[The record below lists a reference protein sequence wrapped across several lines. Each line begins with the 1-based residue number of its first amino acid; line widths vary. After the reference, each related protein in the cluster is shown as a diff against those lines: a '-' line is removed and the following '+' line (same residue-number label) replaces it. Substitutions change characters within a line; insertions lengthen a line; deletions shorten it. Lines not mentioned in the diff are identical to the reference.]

1 MIPLTSELVAIG
13 KTATDK
19 ADAIAQAV
27 DLLTA
32 AGKIDPRYGQ
42 SMMGREAVA
51 NTFLGNGIAIPHGL
65 PQDRDLIHD
74 TAIAV
79 VQLPAGV
86 EWAPGDTARLVVA
99 IAAKSDEHL
108 QVLSNLTDVLGDE
121 AEAERL
127 ATTLDAA
134 VIVARL
140 TGAEPP
146 APRPEAA
153 PEDFAQGFDVV
164 VRGAH
169 GLHARPATTLVDL
182 AKGFAAEIRVRNGAR
197 VANAKSLISLLNLG
211 AAQGA
216 ALRISAEG
224 EDATAALAAIAA
236 AFEAGLEEEED
247 TGAAAPEAATP
258 GLTGAGA
265 SMASYEGRTLVGIS
279 SSPGYALA
287 PVFRFA
293 RDEVVFDTDA
303 ADAAFENDRLEAA
316 LQTAWHE
323 LEELHDEVWKKSGP
337 ARAAIFRAHQEFLH
351 DPEMVEAAKALIGQG
366 RSAGFAWHQVFSE
379 RADMLASMKDAV
391 LSGRAIDLRDA
402 GQRVLQHLGTV
413 QTGETH
419 LPSVPCILLAD
430 DLTPS
435 DTARLDPALVRGLAT
450 AQGGPT
456 SHTSIIAR
464 ALDIPAVV
472 GVGAGLL
479 DLPTGTSVLLDG
491 GAGVIVVAP
500 TATDIAKAETA
511 MAALKT
517 QREAEARERYKPA
530 LTVDGAR
537 VEVVANISDV
547 AEAVAS
553 VEAGA
558 EGVGLLRTE
567 FLFVNREAPP
577 SEDEQVAIYSAMLEA
592 LNGLP
597 IIIRTLD
604 VGGDKEIPYLRMPVE
619 QNPFLGERGIRFCLS
634 HEDLFRTQLRAIY
647 RASAKGHVR
656 IMFPMIAMVQELDTA
671 RRIAEEVRA
680 EVGAEPV
687 EIGIMIEIPSA
698 VMMAPELAKR
708 VDFFSIGT
716 NDLTQYALA
725 MDRMHPVLAKQAD
738 GLHPAVLRLIDFTVR
753 AADAAGIWV
762 GACGGI
768 AGDPMGA
775 AVLSGLGVRE
785 LSVSIPAVAGIK
797 AQLRRSSMA
806 ENRDLA
812 RRALAAVDAAEVR
825 GLK

>member
-140 TGAEPP
+140 TGA
-146 APRPEAA
+146 AA
-153 PEDFAQGFDVV
+153 PVAAPAETPADFAQGIDVV
-164 VRGAH
+164 VTGAH

-182 AKGFAAEIRVRNGAR
+182 AKGFAAEIRIRNGAK
-197 VANAKSLISLLNLG
+197 VANGKSLISLLNLG
-211 AAQGA
+211 AARGA

-224 EDATAALAAIAA
+224 ADATAALAAIAA
-236 AFEAGLEEEED
+236 AFEAGLEDEED

-303 ADAAFENDRLEAA
+303 ADAAFETDRLDTA

-323 LEELHDEVWKKSGP
+323 LEELHDEVWKTSGP

-351 DPEMVEAAKALIGQG
+351 DPEMVAEAKALIGQG
-366 RSAGFAWHQVFSE
+366 RSAGFAWHRVFSD
-379 RADMLASMKDAV
+379 RADMLGAMKDAV

-402 GQRVLQHLGTV
+402 GQRVLQHLGRV
-413 QTGETH
+413 RTGETH
-419 LPSVPCILLAD
+419 LPTAPCILLAD

-464 ALDIPAVV
+464 ALDIPAVA
-472 GVGAGLL
+472 GVGPRLL
-479 DLPTGTSVLLDG
+479 DLATGTPVLLDG

-500 TATDIAKAETA
+500 TEADKARAETA
-511 MAALKT
+511 MAALT
-517 QREAEARERYKPA
+517 AQRELEARERYKPA

-547 AEAVAS
+547 AEAIAS

-577 SEDEQVAIYSAMLEA
+577 GEDEQLAIYAAMLSA

-647 RASAKGHVR
+647 RASAGGQVR
-656 IMFPMIAMVQELDTA
+656 IMFPMIAMIEELETA
-671 RRIAEEVRA
+671 RRIAEEVRL
-680 EVGAEPV
+680 EVGAAPV

-738 GLHPAVLRLIDFTVR
+738 GLHPAVLRLIDSTVR
-753 AADAAGIWV
+753 AAEAAGIWV

-768 AGDPMGA
+768 AGDPVGA

-797 AQLRRSSMA
+797 AQLRHSAMA
-806 ENRDLA
+806 QNRDLA
-812 RRALAAVDAAEVR
+812 RRALACTTAAEVR

>member
-42 SMMGREAVA
+42 SMLGREAVA

-86 EWAPGDTARLVVA
+86 EWAPGDIAHLVVA

-108 QVLSNLTDVLGDE
+108 QVLSNLTDVLGDA
-121 AEAERL
+121 AEAGRL
-127 ATTLDAA
+127 ATTTDAA
-134 VIVARL
+134 EIVARL
-140 TGAEPP
+140 TGA
-146 APRPEAA
+146 AA
-153 PEDFAQGFDVV
+153 PVAAPAAAPADFARGIDVV
-164 VRGAH
+164 VTGAH
-169 GLHARPATTLVDL
+169 GLHARPATRLVDL
-182 AKGFAAEIRVRNGAR
+182 AKGFSAEIRLRHGAR
-197 VANAKSLISLLNLG
+197 IANGKSLISLLNLG
-211 AAQGA
+211 AVQGA
-216 ALRISAEG
+216 ALRVSAEG
-224 EDATAALAAIAA
+224 PDAQAALAAIAA
-236 AFEAGLEEEED
+236 AFDAGLEDDED

-258 GLTGAGA
+258 GRTGAGA

-303 ADAAFENDRLEAA
+303 ADAAVETARLETA

-323 LEELHDEVWKKSGP
+323 LEDLYDGIRKKSGP
-337 ARAAIFRAHQEFLH
+337 AHAAIFRAHQEFLH
-351 DPEMVEAAKALIGQG
+351 DPELVCAAKALIGQG
-366 RSAGFAWHQVFSE
+366 RSAGFAWHQVFTD
-379 RADMLASMKDAV
+379 RADRLEAMPDAV

-402 GQRVLQHLGTV
+402 GQRVLQHLGRRR
-413 QTGETH
+413 TGETH
-419 LPSVPCILLAD
+419 LPTAPCILLAD

-450 AQGGPT
+450 AQGGPS
-456 SHTSIIAR
+456 SHTAIIAR
-464 ALDIPAVV
+464 ALDIPAVA
-472 GVGAGLL
+472 GVGPRLL
-479 DLPTGTSVLLDG
+479 DLASGTPVLLDG
-491 GAGVIVVAP
+491 SAGVIVVAP
-500 TATDIAKAETA
+500 TGADKARAGTA
-511 MAALKT
+511 MAALRAH
-517 QREAEARERYKPA
+517 REAEARDRYKPA
-530 LTVDGAR
+530 LLRDGAR
-537 VEVVANISDV
+537 VEVVANISDL
-547 AEAVAS
+547 AEATAS

-567 FLFVNREAPP
+567 FLFLNRETPP
-577 SEDEQVAIYSAMLEA
+577 GEDEQLAIYAAMIEA

-597 IIIRTLD
+597 MIIRTLD
-604 VGGDKEIPYLRMPVE
+604 VGGDKDIPYLRMPVE

-647 RASAKGHVR
+647 RAAASGPVR
-656 IMFPMIAMVQELDTA
+656 IMFPMIAMIEELETA

-738 GLHPAVLRLIDFTVR
+738 GLHPAVLRLIDSTLR
-753 AADAAGIWV
+753 AAEAAGIWV

-797 AQLRRSSMA
+797 AQLRRTSLA
-806 ENRDLA
+806 EN
-812 RRALAAVDAAEVR
+812 RALAARALACTTAAEVR
-825 GLK
+825 GLR

>member
-42 SMMGREAVA
+42 SMLGREAVA

-86 EWAPGDTARLVVA
+86 EWAPGDIAHLVVA

-108 QVLSNLTDVLGDE
+108 QVLSNLTDVLGDA
-121 AEAERL
+121 AEAGRL
-127 ATTLDAA
+127 ATTTDAA
-134 VIVARL
+134 EIVARL
-140 TGAEPP
+140 TGA
-146 APRPEAA
+146 AA
-153 PEDFAQGFDVV
+153 PVAAPAAAPADFARGIDVV
-164 VRGAH
+164 VTGAH
-169 GLHARPATTLVDL
+169 GLHARPATRLVDL
-182 AKGFAAEIRVRNGAR
+182 AKGFSAEIRLRHGAR
-197 VANAKSLISLLNLG
+197 VANGKSLISLLNLG
-211 AAQGA
+211 AVQGA
-216 ALRISAEG
+216 ALRVSAEG
-224 EDATAALAAIAA
+224 PDAQAALAAIAA
-236 AFEAGLEEEED
+236 AFDAGLEDDED

-258 GLTGAGA
+258 GRTGAGA

-293 RDEVVFDTDA
+293 RDEVIFDTDA
-303 ADAAFENDRLEAA
+303 ADAAVETARLETA

-323 LEELHDEVWKKSGP
+323 LEDLHDGIWKKSGP
-337 ARAAIFRAHQEFLH
+337 AHAAIFRAHQAFLH
-351 DPEMVEAAKALIGQG
+351 DPELVCAAKALIGQG
-366 RSAGFAWHQVFSE
+366 RSAGFAWHQVFTD
-379 RADMLASMKDAV
+379 RADRLEAMPDAV

-402 GQRVLQHLGTV
+402 GQRVLQHLGRRR
-413 QTGETH
+413 TGETH
-419 LPSVPCILLAD
+419 LPTAPCILLAD

-450 AQGGPT
+450 AQGGPS
-456 SHTSIIAR
+456 SHTAIIAR
-464 ALDIPAVV
+464 ALDIPAVA
-472 GVGAGLL
+472 GVGPRLL
-479 DLPTGTSVLLDG
+479 DLASGTPVLLDG
-491 GAGVIVVAP
+491 SAGVIVVAP
-500 TATDIAKAETA
+500 TGADKARAGTA
-511 MAALKT
+511 MAALRAH
-517 QREAEARERYKPA
+517 REAEARDRYKPA
-530 LTVDGAR
+530 LLRDGAR
-537 VEVVANISDV
+537 VEVVANISDL
-547 AEAVAS
+547 AEATAS

-567 FLFVNREAPP
+567 FLFLNRETPP
-577 SEDEQVAIYSAMLEA
+577 GEDEQLAIYAAMLEA

-597 IIIRTLD
+597 MIIRTLD
-604 VGGDKEIPYLRMPVE
+604 VGGDKDIPYLRMPVE

-647 RASAKGHVR
+647 RAAASGPVR
-656 IMFPMIAMVQELDTA
+656 IMFPMIAMIEELETA

-680 EVGAEPV
+680 EVGADPV

-738 GLHPAVLRLIDFTVR
+738 GLHPAVLRLIDSTLR
-753 AADAAGIWV
+753 AAEAAGIWV

-797 AQLRRSSMA
+797 AQLRRTRLA
-806 ENRDLA
+806 ENRALA
-812 RRALAAVDAAEVR
+812 VRALACTTAAEVR
-825 GLK
+825 GLR